1 MSASAWGNPSPLRAL
16 ATDSS
21 SGYANGENPVVIS
34 SPEESQADENNVQ
47 NAEALYEFRNS
58 SEEMNDFS
66 GVDDSSS
73 SSSSSDAVYD
83 EENNN
88 NNSGSIESSSRKSI
102 RWSDHEGYDL
112 AVVHYSDRL
121 HYSVRDDDPYGPE
134 ASTCCIVF

>member
-1 MSASAWGNPSPLRAL
+1 MSASAWGNPLP
-16 ATDSS
+16 TDSS

-34 SPEESQADENNVQ
+34 SPEESQADASNVR

-73 SSSSSDAVYD
+73 SSSSSSSSDAVYD

-88 NNSGSIESSSRKSI
+88 NISGSIESSSRKSI